1 MRKGAAGSVEE
12 ILSSARCV
20 ASTFADVVYR
30 KASEKS
36 EVFFYLTTL
45 YSRSAGIA
53 RRFFLLSQIR
63 AGARSRRE
71 GERHSQRDPPA
82 PIRVR
87 VLLITPQR
95 SSATRPAP
103 SFALKTAPPKICYQF
118 VTFLFPLCSDF
129 PYPGVYNG
137 LRKVILH
144 DFAKENFYWRKKQ

>member
-36 EVFFYLTTL
+36 EVFFYLNTL
-45 YSRSAGIA
+45 YSRSDGIA
-53 RRFFLLSQIR
+53 RPFFLLSRIR
-63 AGARSRRE
+63 AGQGRPES
-71 GERHSQRDPPA
+71 DPIA

-87 VLLITPQR
+87 VLLITPQS

-103 SFALKTAPPKICYQF
+103 SFPLKTAPLKFCYQF
-118 VTFLFPLCSDF
+118 VTILFPLCSDF

-144 DFAKENFYWRKKQ
+144 DFARK